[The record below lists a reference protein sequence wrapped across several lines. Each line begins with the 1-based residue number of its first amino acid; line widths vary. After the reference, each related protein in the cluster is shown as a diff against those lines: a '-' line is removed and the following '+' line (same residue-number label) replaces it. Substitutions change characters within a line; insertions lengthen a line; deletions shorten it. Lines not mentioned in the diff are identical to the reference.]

1 LARIDGPPN
10 VNRAAQK
17 WQSLKTK
24 DPETGGSNMKPE
36 ASHYNGCVDFKIRQS
51 RREDFDTLWR
61 IDKECFPPGISYSRL
76 ELAVYMRRPR
86 SFTLLAE
93 AAATDSKKSAAKG
106 SQVAD
111 SPVGIVGFIVAE
123 ANRRGTGHIITIDV
137 LPTARRFGVG
147 STLLSA
153 AEEHLRAAPC
163 HAVELETAVDN
174 LAALAFYKRH
184 GYDLVKTI
192 PAYYSNGVDA
202 LVLRKV
208 LIPASNPS

>member
-1 LARIDGPPN
+1 MIPWASAVVSN
-10 VNRAAQK
+10 ANRAAQK
-17 WQSLKTK
+17 WQSLKPRILK
-24 DPETGGSNMKPE
+24 LKPE
-36 ASHYNGCVDFKIRQS
+36 ASYYNGCVDFKIRQS

-93 AAATDSKKSAAKG
+93 AAATNSKKSAANG
-106 SQVAD
+106 SLVAD
-111 SPVGIVGFIVAE
+111 SPVGIVGFIVAA
-123 ANRRGTGHIITIDV
+123 ANRRGGHIITIDV

-153 AEEHLRAAPC
+153 AEKHLRAAPC
-163 HAVELETAVDN
+163 YAVELETAVDN

-184 GYDLVKTI
+184 SYDLVKTI
-192 PAYYSNGVDA
+192 PGYYSNGVDA

-208 LIPASNPS
+208 LIPAANPS

>member
-1 LARIDGPPN
+1 MIPWASAVVSN
-10 VNRAAQK
+10 ANRAAQK
-17 WQSLKTK
+17 WQSLKPRILK
-24 DPETGGSNMKPE
+24 LKPE
-36 ASHYNGCVDFKIRQS
+36 ASYYNGCVDFKIRQS

-93 AAATDSKKSAAKG
+93 AAATNSKKSAANG
-106 SQVAD
+106 SLVAD
-111 SPVGIVGFIVAE
+111 SPVGIVGFIVAA
-123 ANRRGTGHIITIDV
+123 ANRRGGHIITIDV

-153 AEEHLRAAPC
+153 AEKHLRAAPC
-163 HAVELETAVDN
+163 YAVELETAVDN

-184 GYDLVKTI
+184 SYDLINTI
-192 PAYYSNGVDA
+192 PGYYSNGVDA

-208 LIPASNPS
+208 LIPGSNPS

>member
-1 LARIDGPPN
+1 MIPWASAVVSN
-10 VNRAAQK
+10 ANRAAQK
-17 WQSLKTK
+17 WQSLKPRSLK
-24 DPETGGSNMKPE
+24 LKPE
-36 ASHYNGCVDFKIRQS
+36 ASYYNGCVDFKIRQS

-93 AAATDSKKSAAKG
+93 AAATNSKKSAANG
-106 SQVAD
+106 SLVAD
-111 SPVGIVGFIVAE
+111 SPVGIVGFIVAA
-123 ANRRGTGHIITIDV
+123 ANRRGGHIITIDV

-153 AEEHLRAAPC
+153 AEKHLRAAPC
-163 HAVELETAVDN
+163 YAVELETAVDN

-184 GYDLVKTI
+184 SYDLVKTI
-192 PAYYSNGVDA
+192 PGYYSNGVDA

-208 LIPASNPS
+208 LIPGSNPS

>member
-1 LARIDGPPN
+1 MIPWASAVVSN
-10 VNRAAQK
+10 ANRAAQK
-17 WQSLKTK
+17 WQSLKPSILK
-24 DPETGGSNMKPE
+24 LKPE
-36 ASHYNGCVDFKIRQS
+36 ASYYNGCVDFKIRQS

-93 AAATDSKKSAAKG
+93 AAATNSKKSAANG
-106 SQVAD
+106 SLVAD
-111 SPVGIVGFIVAE
+111 SPVGIVGFIVAA
-123 ANRRGTGHIITIDV
+123 ANRRGGHIITIDV

-184 GYDLVKTI
+184 SYDLINTI
-192 PAYYSNGVDA
+192 PGYYSNGVDA

-208 LIPASNPS
+208 LIPGSNPS

>member
-1 LARIDGPPN
+1 MIPWASAVVSN
-10 VNRAAQK
+10 ANRAAQK
-17 WQSLKTK
+17 WQSLKPRILK
-24 DPETGGSNMKPE
+24 LKPE
-36 ASHYNGCVDFKIRQS
+36 ASYYNGCVDFKIRQS

-93 AAATDSKKSAAKG
+93 AAATNSKKSAANG
-106 SQVAD
+106 SLVAD
-111 SPVGIVGFIVAE
+111 SPVGIVGFIVAA
-123 ANRRGTGHIITIDV
+123 ANRRGGHIITIDV

-153 AEEHLRAAPC
+153 AEKHLRAAPC
-163 HAVELETAVDN
+163 YAVELETAVDN

-184 GYDLVKTI
+184 SYDLINTI
-192 PAYYSNGVDA
+192 PGYYSNGVDA

-208 LIPASNPS
+208 LIPAANPS

>member
-1 LARIDGPPN
+1 MIPWAVVSN
-10 VNRAAQK
+10 ANRAARK

-24 DPETGGSNMKPE
+24 DPEAQASNLKPR
-36 ASHYNGCVDFKIRQS
+36 ASHYNGCVDFKIRKS

-61 IDKECFPPGISYSRL
+61 IDNECFPPGISYSRL

-93 AAATDSKKSAAKG
+93 AAATDNKKSSAKG

-111 SPVGIVGFIVAE
+111 SPVGVVGFIVAE

-137 LPTARRFGVG
+137 LPTARRFGIG
-147 STLLSA
+147 STLLST

-184 GYDLVKTI
+184 SYDLINTI
-192 PAYYSNGVDA
+192 PGYYSNGVDA

>member
-1 LARIDGPPN
+1 MIPWASAVVSN
-10 VNRAAQK
+10 ANRAAQK
-17 WQSLKTK
+17 WQSLKPRSLK
-24 DPETGGSNMKPE
+24 LKPE
-36 ASHYNGCVDFKIRQS
+36 ASYYNGCVHFKIRQS

-93 AAATDSKKSAAKG
+93 AAATNSKKSAANG
-106 SQVAD
+106 SLVAD
-111 SPVGIVGFIVAE
+111 SPVGIVGFIVAA
-123 ANRRGTGHIITIDV
+123 ANRRGGHIITIDV

-153 AEEHLRAAPC
+153 AEKHLRAAPC
-163 HAVELETAVDN
+163 YAVELETAVDN

-184 GYDLVKTI
+184 SYDLVKTI
-192 PAYYSNGVDA
+192 PGYYSNGVDA

-208 LIPASNPS
+208 LIPAANPS

>member
-1 LARIDGPPN
+1 MIPWAVVSN
-10 VNRAAQK
+10 ANRAARN

-24 DPETGGSNMKPE
+24 DPEAQASNLKPR

-93 AAATDSKKSAAKG
+93 AAATNSKKSAANG

-111 SPVGIVGFIVAE
+111 SPVGIVGFIVAA
-123 ANRRGTGHIITIDV
+123 ANRRGGHIITIDV

-153 AEEHLRAAPC
+153 AEKHLRAAPC
-163 HAVELETAVDN
+163 YAVELETAVDN
-174 LAALAFYKRH
+174 LGALAFYKRH
-184 GYDLVKTI
+184 SYDLVKTI
-192 PAYYSNGVDA
+192 PGYYSNGVDA

-208 LIPASNPS
+208 LIPAANPS

>member
-1 LARIDGPPN
+1 LIPWASAVVSN
-10 VNRAAQK
+10 ANRAAQK
-17 WQSLKTK
+17 WQSLKPRILK
-24 DPETGGSNMKPE
+24 LKPE
-36 ASHYNGCVDFKIRQS
+36 ASYYNGCVDFKIRQS

-93 AAATDSKKSAAKG
+93 AAATNSKKSAANG
-106 SQVAD
+106 SLVAD
-111 SPVGIVGFIVAE
+111 SPVGIVGFIVAA
-123 ANRRGTGHIITIDV
+123 ANRRGGHIITIDV
-137 LPTARRFGVG
+137 LPTARRFGIG
-147 STLLSA
+147 STLLST

-184 GYDLVKTI
+184 SYDLINTI
-192 PAYYSNGVDA
+192 PGYYSNGVDA

-208 LIPASNPS
+208 LIPAANPS

>member
-1 LARIDGPPN
+1 
-10 VNRAAQK
+10 
-17 WQSLKTK
+17 
-24 DPETGGSNMKPE
+24 M
-36 ASHYNGCVDFKIRQS
+36 DFKIRQS

-93 AAATDSKKSAAKG
+93 AAATDGKKAAVKG

-111 SPVGIVGFIVAE
+111 SAVGIVGFIVAE

-184 GYDLVKTI
+184 SYDLVKTI
-192 PAYYSNGVDA
+192 PGYYSNGVDA